1 MSKGAWLKW
10 AGKNE
15 VPTHKTSCPD
25 CHGRG
30 RWEVGSIDD
39 VPLYERCLRCNGTGE
54 VGAVVVKGARMDDQ
68 GELIRWN
75 PDEPIELER
84 YMRLSRIE
92 EEDDV
97 SRQTIKASVV
107 AAVKEQLAVTDEE
120 LAIAAQVGVTEA
132 ELIQQKALD
141 QLSDREIQM
150 MRSGLTPVEI
160 LASRIVR

>member
-1 MSKGAWLKW
+1 MAVDG
-10 AGKNE
+10 
-15 VPTHKTSCPD
+15 
-25 CHGRG
+25 GRSV
-30 RWEVGSIDD
+30 RIDD
-39 VPLYERCLRCNGTGE
+39 VPLYERCYRCKGTGE
-54 VGAVVVKGARMDDQ
+54 VGAVLVKGAHMSDR

-97 SRQTIKASVV
+97 SRETIKASVV

-120 LAIAAQVGVTEA
+120 LEIAARVGVTEA